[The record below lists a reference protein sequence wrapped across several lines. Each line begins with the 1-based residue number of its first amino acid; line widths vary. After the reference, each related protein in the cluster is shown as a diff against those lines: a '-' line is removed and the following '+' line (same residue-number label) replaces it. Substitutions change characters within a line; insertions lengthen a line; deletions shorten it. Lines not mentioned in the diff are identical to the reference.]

1 MIYWRTMKAAAE
13 GERMTY
19 TEEERAALLDYVE
32 RFSEIL
38 IASGMQRM
46 SARVFTYV
54 LADDAVTYTAA
65 DLAEG
70 LDVSLAAISG
80 AVRELTTGGLLI
92 KSRRPGTRADV
103 YRLNDEDIWGTIVLD
118 RVPLIQRYHA
128 IALEGLECLPPGP
141 GRDRVAQTSEFME
154 FWFEESKGVRERWK
168 ARLRERE
175 AARKRGS
182 GSET

>member
-1 MIYWRTMKAAAE
+1 
-13 GERMTY
+13 MTY
-19 TEEERAALLDYVE
+19 TDEERAALLDYVE

-65 DLAEG
+65 ELAEG

-118 RVPLIQRYHA
+118 RVPLIERYRA
-128 IALEGLECLPPGP
+128 IALEGMATLPPGP
-141 GRDRVAQTSEFME
+141 GRDRVEQTSEFME
-154 FWFEESKGVRERWK
+154 FWFEEAATIRDRWK
-168 ARLRERE
+168 ARLRERTV
-175 AARKRGS
+175 ARERGG